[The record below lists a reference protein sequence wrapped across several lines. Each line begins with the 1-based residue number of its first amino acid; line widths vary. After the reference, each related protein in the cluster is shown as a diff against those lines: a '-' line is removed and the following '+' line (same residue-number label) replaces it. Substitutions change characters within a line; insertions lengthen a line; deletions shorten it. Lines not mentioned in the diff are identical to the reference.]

1 MSTTARALSHRDLAL
16 LRATA
21 AGRCELICGCQPDL
35 LIEGRW
41 CCDQTAAHQ
50 LAAAGLLG
58 PGVSAPTGAS
68 ARRAHRYRPC
78 RAARRLNRTERALK
92 SAIDRLEYGAPVETT
107 RPSEA
112 YSSTTMPVLMS

>member
-41 CCDQTAAHQ
+41 CCDQTVAHQ

-58 PGVSAPTGAS
+58 PGVSAPTGVRVPAVLTDIG
-68 ARRAHRYRPC
+68 RTVLH
-78 RAARRLNRTERALK
+78 AA
-92 SAIDRLEYGAPVETT
+92 
-107 RPSEA
+107 
-112 YSSTTMPVLMS
+112 